1 MQTHGIHRTCG
12 YLTSA
17 GSWGTNGVVSSIKY
31 IQKDEDMT
39 EQEWK
44 TKQNFTD
51 EEWKKFCEEEQ
62 AEDFISDAEVYTNWT
77 TTAW

>member
-1 MQTHGIHRTCG
+1 
-12 YLTSA
+12 
-17 GSWGTNGVVSSIKY
+17 
-31 IQKDEDMT
+31 MT

-62 AEDFISDAEVYTNWT
+62 AEDIISDTAVYTNWT